1 MKTLPWTEPGEL
13 LVLYDIFL
21 NNERRFSNIY
31 AREVIMPGPLKGRD
45 LLSIRDL
52 SREELELVLDTARIM
67 KTRFYS
73 GERIIPVLKGKSV
86 ALIFEK
92 PSTRTRVS
100 MELAV
105 AQLGGYPL
113 YLRRDELQLA
123 RGEPIKDT
131 ARVLSRYV
139 DAIAARVYKH
149 ESLEEL
155 AAYASVPVINMLSDL
170 EHPLQAIAD
179 VLTIREKK
187 GDIKAVKVVYVG
199 DARNNVAHSLML
211 AVAKLGGHMVL
222 ASPRQLRP
230 REDLLQ
236 AALEAAKESG
246 GTVEVIED
254 PREAVKGADVV
265 YTDVWVSM
273 GEEAQ
278 AEEKRKLLQGYQ
290 VNAELMSLAANNA
303 IFMHCL
309 PAHRGEEVTED
320 VIEGPW
326 SVVWDQAENRLHAQK
341 AVLALILSD

>member
-1 MKTLPWTEPGEL
+1 
-13 LVLYDIFL
+13 
-21 NNERRFSNIY
+21 
-31 AREVIMPGPLKGRD
+31 MPGPLRGRD
-45 LLSIRDL
+45 LLSIKDL
-52 SREELELVLDTARIM
+52 SREEIELVLDTARIM
-67 KTRFYS
+67 KTRYYS
-73 GERIIPVLKGKSV
+73 GERIIPVLKGKTV

-100 MELAV
+100 MEVAV

-139 DAIAARVYKH
+139 DAIAARVYSHK
-149 ESLEEL
+149 SLEEL
-155 AAYASVPVINMLSDL
+155 AAYSSVPVINMLSDL
-170 EHPLQAIAD
+170 EHPLQALAD
-179 VLTIREKK
+179 VLTIKEKK
-187 GDIKAVKVVYVG
+187 GSVKGVKIVYVG

-211 AVAKLGGHMVL
+211 AVAKLGGHIVL
-222 ASPRQLRP
+222 ASPKELRP
-230 REDLLQ
+230 REDILQ
-236 AALEAAKESG
+236 AAIQAANESG
-246 GTVEVIED
+246 GLVELIED
-254 PREAVKGADVV
+254 PFEAVKGADVV

-278 AEEKRKLLQGYQ
+278 AEEKRRLLKNYQ
-290 VNAELMSLAANNA
+290 VNEKLMSLANNNA

-309 PAHRGEEVTED
+309 PAHRGEEVTEE